1 LRVLI
6 RVSPKSDARRVLG
19 LVERPDGRADLKVA
33 LTAAPEGG
41 RANAELVEFLAQEWQ
56 APQRELSLILGAA
69 GRRKTLLL
77 AGDPAYLQRRLDA
90 WLAACLASRR

>member
-1 LRVLI
+1 V
-6 RVSPKSDARRVLG
+6 
-19 LVERPDGRADLKVA
+19 
-33 LTAAPEGG
+33 
-41 RANAELVEFLAQEWQ
+41 Q